1 MSEEEGRGVVIKK
14 GKKVA
19 EFFEILKSHFDTKF
33 VIKLTRYQSVKPF
46 QYDPPPS
53 SIIYTSGFTTT
64 HVMVSVRYPIT
75 Y

>member
-1 MSEEEGRGVVIKK
+1 MSEEEGRGVVTKK

-33 VIKLTRYQSVKPF
+33 VIKLTR
-46 QYDPPPS
+46 YDPPPS